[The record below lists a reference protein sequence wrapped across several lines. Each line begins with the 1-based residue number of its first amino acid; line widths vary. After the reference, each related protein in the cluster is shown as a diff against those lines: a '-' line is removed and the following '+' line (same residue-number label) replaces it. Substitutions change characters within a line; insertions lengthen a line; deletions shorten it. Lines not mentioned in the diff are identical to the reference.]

1 MIVSLSIIIILSLGH
16 VTAKSGIENNNNN
29 KVFSVELNAFRPEEH
44 CDIYRGMNYSHPLCD
59 TDLSAENVDL
69 TNHDDVIYT
78 MKIAIGS
85 NEQVF
90 EVCKCNKQFGT
101 FIVSV

>member
-1 MIVSLSIIIILSLGH
+1 MIVLLSIIIILSLGH
-16 VTAKSGIENNNNN
+16 VTAKSDIENNNNN
-29 KVFSVELNAFRPEEH
+29 NNNSKVFSVELNAFRPEEH

-69 TNHDDVIYT
+69 TNHADLIYT

-85 NEQVF
+85 NQQEF
-90 EVCKCNKQFGT
+90 EVCKCNK
-101 FIVSV
+101 